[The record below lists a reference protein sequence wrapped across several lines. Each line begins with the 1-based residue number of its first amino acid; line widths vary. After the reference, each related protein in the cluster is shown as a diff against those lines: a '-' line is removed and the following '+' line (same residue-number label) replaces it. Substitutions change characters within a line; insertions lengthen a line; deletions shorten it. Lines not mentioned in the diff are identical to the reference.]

1 MGSDI
6 ALWFGITIFILFVLF
21 MIVSTFYYKSI
32 AQKEKKE
39 SAHMK
44 YTLVETEVLIQ
55 KHQLSLQ
62 RALGNIDLLTK
73 ELSSLKSEVKNL
85 KQRNSQYRIETDN
98 YKSRIKD
105 LEQKIEALL

>member
-1 MGSDI
+1 MSDVVT
-6 ALWFGITIFILFVLF
+6 WFGLTIFILFVLF
-21 MIVSTFYYKSI
+21 MVVAAFYYKSI
-32 AQKEKKE
+32 AQKERKE
-39 SAHMK
+39 SSHMK

-62 RALGNIDLLTK
+62 RALGNIDILTK
-73 ELSSLKSEVKNL
+73 ELNSLKSEVKTL

>member
-1 MGSDI
+1 MSEV
-6 ALWFGITIFILFVLF
+6 AAWFGLTIFILFVLF
-21 MIVSTFYYKSI
+21 MVVVAFYYRSI
-32 AQKEKKE
+32 AQKERKE
-39 SAHMK
+39 SSHMK

-62 RALGNIDLLTK
+62 RALGNIDILTK
-73 ELSSLKSEVKNL
+73 ELNLLKSEVKTL

>member
-1 MGSDI
+1 MNEV
-6 ALWFGITIFILFVLF
+6 ALWFSVTIFILFVLF
-21 MIVSTFYYKSI
+21 MLISTFYYKSI
-32 AQKEKKE
+32 AYKEKKE

-44 YTLVETEVLIQ
+44 YTLVETEILIQ

-62 RALGNIDLLTK
+62 RALGNIDLLNK
-73 ELSSLKSEVKNL
+73 ELISLKNEVKNL

-98 YKSRIKD
+98 YKTRIKD